1 MRLGRACAILS
12 CRKLVGVP
20 MALSGAG
27 GDCHSFRQRGRK
39 KEPDMR
45 VMRARN
51 AGFCMGVALALHKLD
66 EAVAAAPGRVATLG
80 AIIHNPQVLAEYA
93 AKGVRVLHSADE
105 AEPDMTV
112 VVRAHGIPRK
122 DEARL
127 SAIGAAVVDATCPRV
142 KKAQISIAEA
152 TANGAVVRRCRA
164 SRGARPFVLCVRP

>member
-1 MRLGRACAILS
+1 
-12 CRKLVGVP
+12 
-20 MALSGAG
+20 
-27 GDCHSFRQRGRK
+27 
-39 KEPDMR
+39 MR

-127 SAIGAAVVDATCPRV
+127 AAIGAAVVDATCPRV

-152 TANGAVVRRCRA
+152 TANGEELWLYGDAEHPEVCGLLSYA
-164 SRGARPFVLCVRP
+164 SAPVANTRLGPDA